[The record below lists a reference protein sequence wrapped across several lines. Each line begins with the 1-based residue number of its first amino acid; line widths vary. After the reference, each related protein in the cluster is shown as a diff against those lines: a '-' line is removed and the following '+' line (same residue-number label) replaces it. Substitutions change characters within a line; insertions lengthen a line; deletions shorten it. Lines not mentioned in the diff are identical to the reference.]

1 MIGGACSRNA
11 TPCAVWRGCSVQPD
25 VFDFLCVGS
34 GPAGQKA
41 AIQAA
46 KAGFRAAIIEREAQ
60 VGGSCL
66 LSGTIPSKA
75 LREQALR
82 YRRMQRSA
90 SSLAV
95 ELRGDAPLSA
105 LLHGVDS
112 VIDAQD
118 RYLQAQLERNQV
130 ELIHGRGTFLDASR
144 VQVQRLDGSCR
155 VVSAPRVLLAPGSR
169 PRHVPAIEVD
179 HEHIL
184 DSDSILSLPYL
195 PRSMV
200 VLGSGVIACEYASIF
215 AALGCAVTLLD
226 KAPEPLGFLDPGLR
240 KGFLDAFQAMGGEYR
255 GSCEVLGARF
265 DGFSQVEVQVRDGDA
280 LGADIVFAAFGR
292 VANLDGIGLDRL
304 KLAISSRGHV
314 QVDERYETN
323 IPGIFAAGDAIGPP
337 ALACAAADQ
346 GRRAALAALGLP
358 PPAHTS
364 LVPSGVYTIPE
375 IGSVGITQTEAE
387 AKKLDLVVGRA
398 DFAEVAR
405 AHIAGEPV
413 GFLTML
419 CERGTARV
427 LGVQVIGE
435 GATEL
440 VHLGQAAIASG
451 ATAEFFIEQIFNFP
465 TMSEAYRIAA
475 FDVLKQGHILR
486 INMSPNSLHLT
497 SVAPSMSRAKS

>member
-1 MIGGACSRNA
+1 M
-11 TPCAVWRGCSVQPD
+11 PPD
-25 VFDFLCVGS
+25 TFDFLCVGS

-82 YRRMQRSA
+82 YRRMQCNA

-105 LLHGVDS
+105 LLHGVDL
-112 VIDAQD
+112 VISAQD
-118 RYLQAQLERNQV
+118 RYLQAQLARNQV
-130 ELIHGRGTFLDASR
+130 ELIRGQGVFLDANR
-144 VQVQRLDGSCR
+144 IEVQRLDGSR
-155 VVSAPRVLLAPGSR
+155 RIVRAPRVLLATGSR
-169 PRHVPAIEVD
+169 PRHVPTVAVD

-184 DSDSILSLPYL
+184 DSDSILSLPYI
-195 PRSMV
+195 PRSML

-226 KAPEPLGFLDPGLR
+226 KAEEPLGFLDAALR
-240 KGFLDAFQAMGGEYR
+240 KGFLAAFQAMGGQYL
-255 GSCEVLGARF
+255 GGAEVAAAHF
-265 DGFSQVEVQVRDGDA
+265 DGFSQVEVQLRS
-280 LGADIVFAAFGR
+280 GAVVKSDIVLAAFGR

-304 KLAISSRGHV
+304 QLAITSRGHV

-337 ALACAAADQ
+337 ALASAAADQ
-346 GRRAALAALGLP
+346 GRRAALAALALP
-358 PPAHTS
+358 PPAATS

-375 IGSVGITQTEAE
+375 IACVGLSQSEAD
-387 AKKLDLVVGRA
+387 AKKIDVIVGRA
-398 DFAEVAR
+398 DFSEVAR
-405 AHIAGEPV
+405 AHIVGEPA
-413 GFLTML
+413 GFLALL
-419 CERGTARV
+419 CERSSARV

-440 VHLGQAAIASG
+440 VHLGQSAIATG

-465 TMSEAYRIAA
+465 TMTEAYRIAA
-475 FDVLKQGHILR
+475 FDVLKQR
-486 INMSPNSLHLT
+486 AVPQVTHLKL
-497 SVAPSMSRAKS
+497 ARAAR